1 MTPDIESQEEVL
13 GEILTRAASN
23 HLAKKVIGAYVPGK
37 SYNINYQNIKSFDA
51 AHQEAAA
58 SFFGFTVR
66 GESDK
71 KLYKNLKIL
80 SDRILLKIE
89 SFFEILCNDCEETY
103 RNTLD
108 CAPVF
113 TCRICMQGSH
123 TCAKVTQRAAAYEA
137 VPVDMRMT
145 GMSWLCSECHR
156 KNDLTITPKNDVT
169 STSQKPGEVEK
180 VDADKKEVKED
191 VKSIPPPKPKEED
204 ICKDYLKKRCAHG
217 ISGKKLVEGNP
228 CPKAH
233 PPPCRRYLNHGTDE
247 KRGCRLKK
255 DDCPYVHL
263 NICRGSLKNR
273 VCSKVKTTCPFIH
286 LQKTRAKPR
295 EEDTQVEHTQ
305 RKSRL
310 ESTSSRHRPRRDST
324 SRRRDKTPGPAA
336 SNSRSTSAFLEQRL
350 EEMKA
355 GIIAQIAGE
364 LKSTLPSL
372 IMSHLR
378 PGHLTHKD
386 TTLTHPPMTLGAPT
400 PAQYRPHPLY
410 PGYFC

>member
-137 VPVDMRMT
+137 VPEDMRMT

-233 PPPCRRYLNHGTDE
+233 PHPVDATSTTGPMRNVAADSRRMTARMSTSISVVGLSRTG
-247 KRGCRLKK
+247 
-255 DDCPYVHL
+255 YV
-263 NICRGSLKNR
+263 
-273 VCSKVKTTCPFIH
+273 
-286 LQKTRAKPR
+286 
-295 EEDTQVEHTQ
+295 
-305 RKSRL
+305 RKSRRHAL
-310 ESTSSRHRPRRDST
+310 SSTYRRPGLNHVRKTHRWN
-324 SRRRDKTPGPAA
+324 TP
-336 SNSRSTSAFLEQRL
+336 SANLVS
-350 EEMKA
+350 KAPPPGTDHA
-355 GIIAQIAGE
+355 GIALLDVGIKRLA
-364 LKSTLPSL
+364 LRHL
-372 IMSHLR
+372 I
-378 PGHLTHKD
+378 PD
-386 TTLTHPPMTLGAPT
+386 
-400 PAQYRPHPLY
+400 QPLL
-410 PGYFC
+410 F